1 MLRLYLLRHAKSS
14 WANPALAD
22 YDRPLNKRGRNDMP
36 NLARYMIEQSYQPER
51 ILCSGAMRTRQTL
64 AVILPGLKSD
74 TSIQLLNALYEGYA
88 PDYLIQLRQ
97 HAQNSHSLMIIG
109 HNTGM
114 QEIALRLISQGNPE
128 LIADIET
135 KFPTGALAVLDFDV
149 ASWNDISAQKATLT
163 DFIKPRDLLSPTEQI
178 EMNEPVND
186 LPLQEFQR

>member
-36 NLARYMIEQSYQPER
+36 NLARYMTKHNYQPER

-64 AVILPGLKSD
+64 AGILPGLSSD

-88 PDYLIQLRQ
+88 PDYLVLLRQ
-97 HAQNSHSLMIIG
+97 YAQDSKSLMIIG

-114 QEIALRLISQGNPE
+114 QEIALRLIGRGSPK
-128 LIADIET
+128 LINDIET

-149 ASWNDISAQKATLT
+149 ENWNEVSAQKATLIS
-163 DFIKPRDLLSPTEQI
+163 FIRPRDLLPPEDQVKPA
-178 EMNEPVND
+178 EPIDKSV
-186 LPLQEFQR
+186 LPEL

>member
-22 YDRPLNKRGRNDMP
+22 YDRPLNKRGRNDLP
-36 NLARYMIEQSYQPER
+36 NVARYMIEQDYQPER

-64 AVILPGLKSD
+64 AGILPGLTSD
-74 TSIQLLNALYEGYA
+74 TSIQLLSALYEGYA

-97 HAQNSHSLMIIG
+97 HAQNNQSVMIIG

-114 QEIALRLISQGNPE
+114 QEIALRLITQGNPE

-149 ASWNDISAQKATLT
+149 TSWNDVSAQTATLT

-178 EMNEPVND
+178 EMTEPVND